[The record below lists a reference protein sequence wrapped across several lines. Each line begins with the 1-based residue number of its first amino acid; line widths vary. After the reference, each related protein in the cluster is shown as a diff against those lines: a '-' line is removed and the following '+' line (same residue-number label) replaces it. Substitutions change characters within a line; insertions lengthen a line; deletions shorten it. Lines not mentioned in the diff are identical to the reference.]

1 MKEKRLYVAYGSNL
15 NLYQMKFRCPT
26 AKLIGTGIVKD
37 HELQFK
43 GRSDCAFATI
53 APSEGNAVPVA
64 VWELK
69 ESDEKSL
76 DRYEGFP
83 SYYFKQEIPVEMNN
97 GKTISGMVYIMNLR
111 QSFGVP
117 SKGYVQTVSEGYR
130 NCRLDMSVLKDA
142 IRQSVSRY
150 ADLISDRLINSI
162 GFEQISLF
170 DFDTA
175 DVDLDED
182 SSEADEDEYFD
193 FLGEDEGEAS
203 EEDEE
208 ITDSF
213 IPTQ

>member
-1 MKEKRLYVAYGSNL
+1 MSFNSR
-15 NLYQMKFRCPT
+15 
-26 AKLIGTGIVKD
+26 
-37 HELQFK
+37 

-53 APSEGNAVPVA
+53 VPSEGGAVPVA

-83 SYYFKQEIPVEMNN
+83 SHYFKQEIPVEMNN

-193 FLGEDEGEAS
+193 FLGEDEIEAS

>member
-83 SYYFKQEIPVEMNN
+83 SHYFKQEIPVEMNN

-193 FLGEDEGEAS
+193 FLGEDEIEAS